1 MKNISEILAKFAP
14 ATPSCSDVDAEI
26 KLYQMAIENGKSIF
40 GEIVDESVFDQDT
53 LDQIANVLE
62 TQQVSDAYQ
71 RTIADHLKSVAE
83 KVEAAASAKLI
94 EQLKYHPNYD
104 IGQLVEAAKQPEP
117 EPEKPVEQCTAT
129 EAADLFAKLLV
140 KLFRQL
146 SENNEV
152 IKTSV

>member
-62 TQQVSDAYQ
+62 TQQVSDADK
-71 RTIADHLKSVAE
+71 RTIADHLKSVAD

-117 EPEKPVEQCTAT
+117 EPEAEKPVEQCTAV

-140 KLFRQL
+140 KLFR
-146 SENNEV
+146 
-152 IKTSV
+152 

>member
-14 ATPSCSDVDAEI
+14 ATPVTPSCSNVDAEI

-40 GEIVDESVFDQDT
+40 GEIVDESVLDQDT

-62 TQQVSDAYQ
+62 TQQVSDADK
-71 RTIADHLKSVAE
+71 RTIADHLKFVAE

-104 IGQLVEAAKQPEP
+104 IGQLVESAKQPEP
-117 EPEKPVEQCTAT
+117 EAEKPVEQCTAD
-129 EAADLFAKLLV
+129 EAADLLAKLLV
-140 KLFRQL
+140 KLLAKRFR
-146 SENNEV
+146 
-152 IKTSV
+152 